1 MLEILPQ
8 PIEMRVR
15 AIKIE
20 GHQRNLAYVAQVTKT
35 WREAIDP
42 CHFNPHYHAPK
53 PAWRASL
60 DQPTQGQQ
68 HTGRLPPALEMMMN
82 PALKIAPGQLQNY
95 WPRDTFFSFCQTM
108 TTASVDVVCLAES
121 VGSSRRELRLV
132 DWRDIAVRL
141 QDAGKEVVSATRVLL
156 ESGAEVGTLP
166 KIAATGNLG
175 VQANDMGAVQRLARQ
190 LPFAA

>member
-1 MLEILPQ
+1 
-8 PIEMRVR
+8 
-15 AIKIE
+15 
-20 GHQRNLAYVAQVTKT
+20 
-35 WREAIDP
+35 
-42 CHFNPHYHAPK
+42 
-53 PAWRASL
+53 
-60 DQPTQGQQ
+60 
-68 HTGRLPPALEMMMN
+68 MMMN

-108 TTASVDVVCLAES
+108 TTASVDVVCLGES
-121 VGSSRRELRLV
+121 VGSSRHELRLV

-175 VQANDMGAVQRLARQ
+175 VQANDMGVVQRRARQ